1 MLNKNKPYVALKQE
15 DIELNEERY
24 NANPTVSL
32 PKTAENYFVDAQF
45 GVNPELRVRLN
56 GISIIGKFEYE
67 TTMDREGNAILIIRD
82 ADSRTDRI
90 ELSFVTFN
98 EMYELV
104 SNIHTYKALKAT
116 NNTEFK
122 VDHLINNN
130 VLIKETSKKVPTPKE
145 TKAVLAGIGVGLV
158 GLGLGAMQLW
168 KKIKR

>member
-24 NANPTVSL
+24 SANPTVSL
-32 PKTAENYFVDAQF
+32 PKTAETYFVDAQF
-45 GVNPELRVRLN
+45 GINPELRVRLN
-56 GISIIGKFEYE
+56 GISIVGKFEYE
-67 TTMDREGNAILIIRD
+67 ASTDKEGNAVLIIRD

-104 SNIHTYKALKAT
+104 SNIHTYKALKGT

-122 VDHLINNN
+122 VDHLINQN
-130 VLIKETSKKVPTPKE
+130 VLLKDSIKKIPTPKE
-145 TKAVLAGIGVGLV
+145 KKALLAGAGVALL